1 MKTVNKITI
10 GIVAILGLGATAAT
24 VYAQPGPMGMMG
36 YGMMGGG
43 GPGMMGYGM
52 MGGGGPGMMGG
63 RVLASNQAFQQLM
76 SPEER
81 TALMEKMSKAT
92 TIEERQKMATANFA
106 EMEKRAKEKGIALP
120 AQRSPQSGRGQ
131 NCG

>member
-24 VYAQPGPMGMMG
+24 VYAQPGPM
-36 YGMMGGG
+36 
-43 GPGMMGYGM
+43 GMMGYGM

-120 AQRSPQSGRGQ
+120 AQRGPQSGRGQ